1 MTDSLYRLSKQKTG
15 WIRGLLGYFYEYK
28 LNNTYFF
35 SFLDKSKYE
44 LKNLYRIRESAIN
57 ELAIK
62 LLKTDIGKPEIQS

>member
-1 MTDSLYRLSKQKTG
+1 MP
-15 WIRGLLGYFYEYK
+15 I
-28 LNNTYFF
+28 F